1 MDRKRTR
8 DGESADPKKSRI
20 TRMDS
25 LRFWENWKDRQK
37 DRFPDPDDEDQDSY
51 FSPTENEDV
60 KQLLIRFMNIIQ
72 TTPSKEGIP
81 LCFMELKIYL
91 LVSKQCEEED
101 IPEIPT
107 YDMLNK
113 NIDDYENQ
121 WYDATE
127 DLLNRRLI
135 LNVIF
140 RFNDEITDNGT
151 PVDLDEI
158 IAEAFTRDP
167 DVSEDQDDED
177 VRGSLVKENKEILKS
192 KSIKEKAEFV
202 MEDYR

>member
-1 MDRKRTR
+1 
-8 DGESADPKKSRI
+8 
-20 TRMDS
+20 
-25 LRFWENWKDRQK
+25 
-37 DRFPDPDDEDQDSY
+37 
-51 FSPTENEDV
+51 
-60 KQLLIRFMNIIQ
+60 
-72 TTPSKEGIP
+72 
-81 LCFMELKIYL
+81 
-91 LVSKQCEEED
+91 
-101 IPEIPT
+101 
-107 YDMLNK
+107 MLNK

-121 WYDATE
+121 WYDAE